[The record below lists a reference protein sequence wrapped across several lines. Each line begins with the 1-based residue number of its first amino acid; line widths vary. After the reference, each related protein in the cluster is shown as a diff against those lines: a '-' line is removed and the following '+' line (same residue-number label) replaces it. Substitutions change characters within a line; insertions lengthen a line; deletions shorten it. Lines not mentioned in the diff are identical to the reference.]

1 MPYCL
6 NPICQK
12 PNNPDG
18 REFCANCG
26 SRLDKVWRG
35 NLQTSIPEY
44 PLFDLVLRQLLEQL
58 TESLNFGQWQE
69 GDRLTNEI
77 ILGLTNKSQIAK
89 LTADDINQIPCDIW
103 IAIDQ
108 AWMQASNHRFG
119 WSAQQQIW
127 KRLGGRLIYEQNTYW
142 EFANIYEKF
151 SDRVGWRKPRWL
163 NLSISPKVWRKYEN
177 LTFAI
182 AAPTGHLPSLLF
194 WEGFNLVDTIF
205 YRLEV
210 CADRRSR

>member
-12 PNNPDG
+12 PNNPDR

-26 SRLDKVWRG
+26 SRLNQMWRG
-35 NLQTSIPEY
+35 NLQTAIHDSQY
-44 PLFDLVLRQLLEQL
+44 PLIENPLIEQL
-58 TESLNFGQWQE
+58 QEALNLGQWQE
-69 GDRLTNEI
+69 SDRLTNDI
-77 ILGLTNKSQIAK
+77 ILELANKSQVSK
-89 LTADDINQIPCDIW
+89 LTANDLNQISCDIW

-108 AWMQASNHRFG
+108 AWMQASNNRFG
-119 WSAQQQIW
+119 WSAQQKIW
-127 KRLGGRLIYEQNTYW
+127 QSLGGKLIYEQNTYW
-142 EFANIYEKF
+142 EFASIYEKF
-151 SDRVGWRKPRWL
+151 SDRVGWRKSRWL
-163 NLSISPKVWRKYEN
+163 NLAISPKVWRKYEN

-182 AAPTGHLPSLLF
+182 AAPIGHLPSLLF
-194 WEGFNLVDTIF
+194 WEGFNLVDTVF